1 MKKMSTI
8 LKVMEE
14 VEKINAVLEK
24 YGLEVDSQKYIEQRL
39 NIPIRKVE
47 AGSKIPRFDKR
58 YS

>member
-1 MKKMSTI
+1 MSTI

-24 YGLEVDSQKYIEQRL
+24 YGLEVDSQKYVEQRL

-47 AGSKIPRFDKR
+47 VISNGGRLGNSTHKC
-58 YS
+58 